1 MSFAPDATPAG
12 AIPLDEWVVEP
23 RQHGIA
29 ERIRE
34 LWQYRRLWWY
44 FAANTVTEM
53 LRKSTLGWFW
63 MLMRVAGPIGISA
76 IIFGG
81 VLEVSSG
88 ANPPIP
94 YFLFFLCGMTTW
106 MLFERSL
113 IIITRSVEQNRRLIT
128 KIYFPRLI
136 LPMSAVAIAFVY
148 LTLLLI
154 VMIGTSVYFF
164 QRDAVWYIRLR
175 PELLVSVAAV
185 AVSLVFA
192 ISVGLWTSVLQARY
206 RDVRYALR
214 YFMPFWMYFTPI
226 IYPLTRIPEEWRW
239 LAIVNPMTGV
249 VEAFKWGTLG
259 NGHLTAQSVAIS
271 LTLVTLTMIS
281 GIWFFTREEAASVD
295 KL

>member
-1 MSFAPDATPAG
+1 MSSVHEAVSPG
-12 AIPLDEWVVEP
+12 LDEWVIEP
-23 RQHGIA
+23 RQHGVIA
-29 ERIRE
+29 RGRE

-44 FAANTVTEM
+44 FASNTLTAM
-53 LRKSTLGWFW
+53 YRRSPLGWLW
-63 MLMRVAGPIGISA
+63 MIMRVAGPIGLSA

-81 VLEVSSG
+81 VLDVSSG
-88 ANPPIP
+88 SVP

-113 IIITRSVEQNRRLIT
+113 LVITRSVEQNRRLVT

-136 LPMSAVAIAFVY
+136 LPMSAVSIAFLY
-148 LTLLLI
+148 LTLLLV
-154 VMIGTSVYFF
+154 VMIGTTIYFF
-164 QRDAVWYIRLR
+164 QREGVWYIRLR

-185 AVSLVFA
+185 VVSLLFA
-192 ISVGLWTSVLQARY
+192 IAIGLWTSVLQTRY
-206 RDVRYALR
+206 RDVRYGLR

-239 LAIVNPMTGV
+239 VVSLNPMATV

-259 NGHLTAQSVAIS
+259 EGHFTAVSVVMS
-271 LTLVTLTMIS
+271 LSLVTLAMIS
-281 GIWFFTREEAASVD
+281 GIWFFTREEAASID